1 VTLVL
6 RVVRSPWTAADAL
19 VGLFRRAK
27 PPNNTDI
34 YQRIMFRTRGSGA
47 DVGVRPTSSTIY
59 RDRRLAPRFRDQ
71 DSPISAFGFDGF
83 L

>member
-1 VTLVL
+1 
-6 RVVRSPWTAADAL
+6 VRSRGAPVSYSTASPTKRRPPFRFENLLTKWWGVL

-47 DVGVRPTSSTIY
+47 GVGVRPCFIH
-59 RDRRLAPRFRDQ
+59 DLP
-71 DSPISAFGFDGF
+71 
-83 L
+83 